1 MTFMETLRVLKRG
14 ELIIDDD
21 DMGDVES
28 IYINY
33 YGDKYAKRVY
43 KNTEVI
49 KVEIGVDDLKTNLI
63 DYMRWLEDN
72 ICLELSIEYL
82 YNKWRFNFP
91 LSLKRVSIYSVCIE
105 GSPDM
110 IKEFKKGLLLV
121 GCKLN

>member
-1 MTFMETLRVLKRG
+1 METLRVLKRG
-14 ELIIDDD
+14 ELVIDDE

-49 KVEIGVDDLKTNLI
+49 KVEIGFDDLKTNLI

-72 ICLELSIEYL
+72 LCVETSIEYL
-82 YNKWRFNFP
+82 NNRLRYNFP
-91 LSLKRVSIYSVCIE
+91 LSLKMVSIYSVCIE

-121 GCKLN
+121 GCKIN